1 MDTIITSPAT
11 TPVGLLMVID
21 ELLVELTVAV
31 VDDPRCAICAKTSL
45 LPSTTASS
53 NIAFEITL
61 EKKAVER
68 NVPMSI
74 KN

>member
-31 VDDPRCAICAKTSL
+31 VDDPRCAICAKTT
-45 LPSTTASS
+45 LPPSANTSS
-53 NIAFEITL
+53 NIAFEITVKIKD
-61 EKKAVER
+61 EGR
-68 NVPMSI
+68 NVPMSL

>member
-1 MDTIITSPAT
+1 MDTIITSPDT
-11 TPVGLLMVID
+11 TPVGLVMVID

-61 EKKAVER
+61 ETKEEGR

-74 KN
+74 NN